1 MSLEEEST
9 HVFLKYL
16 DKADRDRF
24 EKQLKEVWG
33 PEIEKCKI
41 IEDFDERV
49 ECKSEVLHGISASQD
64 LVNLSVRGD
73 FFKSD
78 PEASKDSRW
87 EVVHMLDD
95 ANAVFLG
102 VSEARYDPELFMRW
116 HYVEPK
122 ADSFCRRW
130 RWVLS
135 NHKDESEDKLRKRT
149 EEDRAESIEKYGAE
163 EWEKIKETL

>member
-1 MSLEEEST
+1 MTQLT
-9 HVFLKYL
+9 R
-16 DKADRDRF
+16 ADRDRF
-24 EKQLKEVWG
+24 EKQLEEVWK
-33 PEIEKCKI
+33 PEIKKCNL
-41 IEDFDERV
+41 IENFDKRL
-49 ECKSEVLHGISASQD
+49 ECKSEVLHGISDAQD

-73 FFKSD
+73 FFTSD

-130 RWVLS
+130 RRVYW
-135 NHKDESEDKLRKRT
+135 NHMEESEDKLRKRT
-149 EEDRAESIEKYGAE
+149 DEDRAKSIEKYGAE